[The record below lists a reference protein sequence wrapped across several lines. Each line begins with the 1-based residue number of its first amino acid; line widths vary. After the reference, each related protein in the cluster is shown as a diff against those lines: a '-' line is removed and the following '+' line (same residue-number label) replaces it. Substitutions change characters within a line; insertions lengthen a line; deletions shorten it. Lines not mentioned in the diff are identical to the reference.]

1 MRRERAGFTL
11 VEVLVALSIGAVV
24 LVSARALLDGL
35 ASHTR
40 TTVRAMHDADI
51 EGNGERLAR
60 QVAGN
65 LILATDPAPSFIG
78 TEKEAMFDAWCP
90 APRGGL
96 ERCQIRL
103 AVASSVKEPGV
114 ELSLSTGT
122 KVELLHGANARLRY
136 LSDAAEGGHWE
147 EVWRQPQTPPL
158 AVALSA
164 GGRSLVLRIGE
175 RR

>member
-1 MRRERAGFTL
+1 

-35 ASHTR
+35 ASHAR
-40 TTVRAMHDADI
+40 TTVRAMHDTDV

-60 QVAGN
+60 QVASN
-65 LILATDPAPSFIG
+65 LILVPDPAPSFIG
-78 TEKEAMFDAWCP
+78 TETASTFDAWCS
-90 APRGGL
+90 AARGGL
-96 ERCQIRL
+96 ERCHVRL
-103 AVASSVKEPGV
+103 APASSLREPGV
-114 ELSLSTGT
+114 VLSLSTGAT
-122 KVELLHGANARLRY
+122 VMLLRGTNARLRY

-147 EVWRQPQTPPL
+147 DVWRQPQTPPL
-158 AVALSA
+158 AVALGA

>member
-1 MRRERAGFTL
+1 MRHERGGFTL
-11 VEVLVALSIGAVV
+11 IELLVALSIGAVV

-35 ASHTR
+35 ASHAR
-40 TTVRAMHDADI
+40 TTVRAMHDADT

-65 LILATDPAPSFIG
+65 LILAADPAPSFIG
-78 TEKEAMFDAWCP
+78 TETESAFDAWCP
-90 APRGGL
+90 AARGGL
-96 ERCQIRL
+96 ERCRVQL
-103 AVASSVKEPGV
+103 ALRSSVTEPGV
-114 ELSLSTGT
+114 VLNLSTGT
-122 KVELLHGANARLRY
+122 VVDLLRGANAHLRY
-136 LSDAAEGGHWE
+136 LSDAAEGGHWQ

-158 AVALSA
+158 AIALNA